1 MHIIAIG
8 QQKGGVGKSS
18 LAINLACQ
26 AVAARAIAAV
36 VDMDAEQGTAARWG
50 KRRSEPAPSVV
61 TADAR
66 TLINELARLRGAGA
80 KWAFLDLPGRSAPV
94 ATAGMRAAEFV
105 LIPCRPVDV
114 DIEASI
120 TTVQGIVR
128 SGKAYA
134 YLMNIVPQGSTVR
147 AKKVLK
153 ALEDAGH
160 PACPII
166 IGQKVEVPDAIAKGK
181 GINEVG
187 AKGAASQEFA
197 ELFAWLK
204 EQVKDV

>member
-160 PACPII
+160 PTCPII
-166 IGQKVEVPDAIAKGK
+166 IGQKAEVPDAIARGK
-181 GINEVG
+181 GINEVS
-187 AKGAASQEFA
+187 AAVAVSKDFA
-197 ELFAWLK
+197 ELFAWLN
-204 EQVKDV
+204 EQVRTI

>member
-26 AVAARAIAAV
+26 AVAAGKMAAV

-50 KRRSEPAPSVV
+50 NRRSEPAPSVV

-66 TLINELARLRGAGA
+66 TLMSELAKLRGSGA
-80 KWAFLDLPGRSAPV
+80 QWAFLDLPGRAAPI
-94 ATAGMRAAEFV
+94 ATAGMKAAEFV

-160 PACPII
+160 PTCPVI
-166 IGQKVEVPDAIAKGK
+166 IGQKAEVPDAIARGK

-187 AKGAASQEFA
+187 AKGAASKDFA
-197 ELFAWLK
+197 ELFVWLNS
-204 EQVKDV
+204 QVRTV

>member
-26 AVAARAIAAV
+26 AVAAGELAAV

-50 KRRSEPAPSVV
+50 VRRSDPAPRVV

-66 TLINELARLRGAGA
+66 TLTTELAMLKGMGT
-80 KWAFLDLPGRSAPV
+80 KWVLLDLPGRSAPI
-94 ATAGMRAAEFV
+94 ATAGMKAAEFV

-147 AKKVLK
+147 ARKVLK

-160 PACPII
+160 PTCPVI
-166 IGQKVEVPDAIAKGK
+166 IGQKAEVPDAIARGQ
-181 GINEVG
+181 G
-187 AKGAASQEFA
+187 AKNTAAKDFA
-197 ELFAWLK
+197 ELFVWLN
-204 EQVKDV
+204 EQVRKI

>member
-26 AVAARAIAAV
+26 AVAGGKVAAV
-36 VDMDAEQGTAARWG
+36 VDMDAEQGTTARWG
-50 KRRSEPAPSVV
+50 KRRSEAEPLVIA
-61 TADAR
+61 ADAR
-66 TLINELARLRGAGA
+66 TLGDALAKLRGAGA
-80 KWAFLDLPGRSAPV
+80 MWAFLDLPGRSAPI

-134 YLMNIVPQGSTVR
+134 YLMNIVPQGSAGR

-160 PACPII
+160 PTCPVI
-166 IGQKVEVPDAIAKGK
+166 IGQKADVPDAIAGGK
-181 GINEVG
+181 GINEVSG
-187 AKGAASQEFA
+187 KGAASKDFA
-197 ELFAWLK
+197 ELFAWLN
-204 EQVKDV
+204 EQVRRV